1 VTDRHCYFS
10 YISSFQS
17 LLLSSL
23 QLRTMKKV
31 DLSGIQR
38 TKHYPIHRKCVGF
51 TFSLRQ
57 LLVDFTNTKKWQ
69 ATH

>member
-1 VTDRHCYFS
+1 
-10 YISSFQS
+10 
-17 LLLSSL
+17 
-23 QLRTMKKV
+23 MKKV

-38 TKHYPIHRKCVGF
+38 TKHYHIHRKCVGF
-51 TFSLRQ
+51 TFSLRK